1 MLCNV
6 PTEMLVRAP
15 RRIAHATPCVGSGL
29 GVGLMMLLSVGPRRV
44 IRNPTFSNQ
53 CNAIATGREEEAEL
67 LRLDALQ
74 AITGNDRTCV
84 LGSLV
89 QLEDGMLALEDPH
102 AAQSGVASYDL
113 ISMLD
118 RSSKWTLHV
127 H

>member
-1 MLCNV
+1 
-6 PTEMLVRAP
+6 
-15 RRIAHATPCVGSGL
+15 
-29 GVGLMMLLSVGPRRV
+29 MMLLSVGPRRV

-102 AAQSGVASYDL
+102 AVVKVDTSRALTFGGFFAEGMVVLPLLTGYHQNHFLTGRDS
-113 ISMLD
+113 
-118 RSSKWTLHV
+118 
-127 H
+127 

>member
-1 MLCNV
+1 
-6 PTEMLVRAP
+6 
-15 RRIAHATPCVGSGL
+15 
-29 GVGLMMLLSVGPRRV
+29 MLLSVGPRRV

>member
-15 RRIAHATPCVGSGL
+15 RCIAHATPCVGSGL

-74 AITGNDRTCV
+74 AITVFELCTHDDHMHICASV
-84 LGSLV
+84 CF
-89 QLEDGMLALEDPH
+89 
-102 AAQSGVASYDL
+102 SG
-113 ISMLD
+113 
-118 RSSKWTLHV
+118 
-127 H
+127 